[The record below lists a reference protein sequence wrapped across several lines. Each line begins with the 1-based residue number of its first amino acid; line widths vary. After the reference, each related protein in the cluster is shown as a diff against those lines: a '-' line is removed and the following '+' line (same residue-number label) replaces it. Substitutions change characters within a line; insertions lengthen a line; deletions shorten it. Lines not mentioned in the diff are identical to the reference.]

1 MEDKNTLTAF
11 HWLADHLEELLGA
24 TLLTLMSILA
34 LANVI
39 TRYIFHFPLAFTEEI
54 EVNALVWLTLFGTS
68 MAFRKRHHLR
78 MLFFQDRLPDRLKTT
93 LNLGISLLGAA
104 LFTTLGYLG
113 YLQILEERILEITS
127 ESLSVP
133 QWLYTLCIPL
143 GCALIVFR
151 ILQAAVAELRE
162 KN

>member
-1 MEDKNTLTAF
+1 MKTIRWITG
-11 HWLADHLEELLGA
+11 HLEELLGA
-24 TLLTLMSILA
+24 TLLTLMAILA

-68 MAFRKRHHLR
+68 MAFRRHRHLK
-78 MLFFQDRLPDRLKTT
+78 MLFFQDRLPGKIRTL
-93 LNLGISLLGAA
+93 LNLIIGLLGVF

-113 YLQILEERILEITS
+113 YLQILEEKILEITS
-127 ESLSVP
+127 ESLSMP
-133 QWLYTLCIPL
+133 QWIYTLCIPL

-151 ILQAAVAELRE
+151 ILQATVAEL
-162 KN
+162 KGNN